1 MVFQIELA
9 DFGWFITKMFH
20 EAPYQLGIPQP
31 GPFNSAS
38 CARAPGTTHDQRAHT
53 ALLMIASCILREIMS
68 NASMVPFGLTCQAD
82 RGASSGDGNRNESN
96 ATTSSSRTT
105 GTSVPSSTFAFRS
118 HHYATDSLYAAL
130 ALHTASFATNT
141 LHSPRPWRR
150 TLPPS
155 FQGAGGERDGS
166 CMRIAEILDEA
177 MALFDNND
185 WTSNDSVRSSEQS
198 LPDATDHH
206 HHHHRVDFEERQ

>member
-1 MVFQIELA
+1 MYPERHF
-9 DFGWFITKMFH
+9 W
-20 EAPYQLGIPQP
+20 
-31 GPFNSAS
+31 
-38 CARAPGTTHDQRAHT
+38 
-53 ALLMIASCILREIMS
+53 IMS

-82 RGASSGDGNRNESN
+82 RGASSVDGNRNESN
-96 ATTSSSRTT
+96 ATTSSRT

-118 HHYATDSLYAAL
+118 HHYYATDSLYAAL

-150 TLPPS
+150 TLPTS

-166 CMRIAEILDEA
+166 MHIAEILDEA
-177 MALFDNND
+177 MTLFDNNDD

-206 HHHHRVDFEERQ
+206 HHHRVDFEERQ